1 MLRQESES
9 ERLARPARRGAQG
22 AIHANL
28 FQRSPDKR
36 RGGKDVE
43 HLMVRTLADWTVTL
57 RPVGHT
63 QRVES
68 FRARLVEPTPET
80 KARALDSEAASM
92 VHWHRRQPTAS
103 ATRDTVGQRPL
114 STAGLKTRTDS
125 QVRVGSGVRAAARGT
140 VDALGHQ
147 SEAGDLIRQAVHGPA
162 EAPAAARDSS
172 SSQRCVVAKEAV
184 PAADVHGEDER
195 LKRQRAAER
204 FVERLPTNIPPLRPR
219 AHKEQVPKNCLR
231 GLQVLPTN
239 QRGPAE
245 RR

>member
-1 MLRQESES
+1 MIPRRAQLAPVLRQESES

-43 HLMVRTLADWTVTL
+43 HLMLRTPADWTVTL
-57 RPVGHT
+57 RPVGYT

-114 STAGLKTRTDS
+114 STAGLKIRTDS
-125 QVRVGSGVRAAARGT
+125 KFASVPESEPPREVPSMPSATRVKPGT
-140 VDALGHQ
+140 
-147 SEAGDLIRQAVHGPA
+147 
-162 EAPAAARDSS
+162 
-172 SSQRCVVAKEAV
+172 
-184 PAADVHGEDER
+184 
-195 LKRQRAAER
+195 
-204 FVERLPTNIPPLRPR
+204 
-219 AHKEQVPKNCLR
+219 
-231 GLQVLPTN
+231 
-239 QRGPAE
+239 
-245 RR
+245 